1 MGQTLK
7 THVAA
12 GWIVGGQA
20 GRARGST
27 RNVAN
32 LLVGGCAVS
41 MMSPNGNA
49 VRGLS

>member
-20 GRARGST
+20 GRARGPT

-32 LLVGGCAVS
+32 LLVGGCTMS
-41 MMSPNGNA
+41 MMSPNGSA